1 MNCLKLSI
9 RREKDNQVAE
19 KTKHKKKKK
28 AIDSNFTTLA
38 MKSSVYD
45 ESLEGMIQSF
55 SWDHHHV
62 KLSINAIK
70 FILSIAITMLQI
82 HRIKKIIKISIYIC
96 GKYTTILANDYS
108 QSLVASNRIIIGAI
122 WKSVC

>member
-19 KTKHKKKKK
+19 KTKLKKKKKK

-55 SWDHHHV
+55 S
-62 KLSINAIK
+62 
-70 FILSIAITMLQI
+70 
-82 HRIKKIIKISIYIC
+82 
-96 GKYTTILANDYS
+96 
-108 QSLVASNRIIIGAI
+108 
-122 WKSVC
+122 